1 MHIGMIH
8 FANRGFPPDI
18 RIEKEAIALS
28 QNGYKVTILTEKI
41 SDDEPAYEQLGPNY
55 YVRRMKI
62 KKRILIL
69 KLRSAI
75 NLVRQEYF
83 EPISTFISEDNPDI
97 LHVHDLNRVPT
108 SLIIARKYNIPVVAD
123 LHENMPAALAA
134 FRTGD
139 PFWERAARS
148 VVFNYQLWRYHEK
161 QSLEKCARVVIV
173 VPEAAKR
180 LYEYGI
186 PESKITIVSNTE
198 DETTFNASIDKCDP
212 DILSKYK
219 SQWMISYIGG
229 IGPHRGWDTVIK
241 AIPLLR
247 NQIPGFKLVLVGA
260 NPKQRI
266 TIEKMVKTYGVQDR
280 VEIIG
285 WLPFDKINSYIF
297 ASKVCLVPHNDFEH
311 TQTTVPHKLFQYMI
325 CAKPVLVS
333 DCAPLAR
340 IVHDSDAGFIFKADD
355 PESFAR
361 KLSYMHQHPEAS
373 ARKGLSGRK
382 AALGPYAWQHDAK
395 RLCVMYDE
403 LSSDLSNMKKNDYE
417 LAESLTV

>member
-28 QNGYKVTILTEKI
+28 QNGHKVTILTEKI
-41 SDDEPAYEQLGPNY
+41 SDDELAYEELEPNY
-55 YVRRMKI
+55 YVRRAKI
-62 KKRILIL
+62 KNRILIL

-83 EPISTFISEDNPDI
+83 EPISSFISDDKPDV

-108 SLIIARKYNIPVVAD
+108 SLIIARKHGIPVVAD

-148 VVFNYQLWRYHEK
+148 VVFNYKLWRYHEK
-161 QSLEKCARVVIV
+161 QSLKKCARIVIV

-186 PESKITIVSNTE
+186 PETKITIVSNTE
-198 DETTFNASIDKCDP
+198 DETTFKASKDNCDP
-212 DILSKYK
+212 DVLSKYK
-219 SQWMISYIGG
+219 PQWMISYIGG

-266 TIEKMVKTYGVQDR
+266 TIEKMIKAYNVQDK

-340 IVHDSDAGFIFKADD
+340 IVHDSDAGFIFKAGD
-355 PESFAR
+355 PESLAR
-361 KLSYMHQHPEAS
+361 KLSYMYQHPEKS
-373 ARKGLSGRK
+373 TLKGRNGRA
-382 AALGPYAWQHDAK
+382 AALGQYAWRNDAH
-395 RLCVMYDE
+395 RLCEMYDE
-403 LSSDLSNMKKNDYE
+403 LYS
-417 LAESLTV
+417 VFI